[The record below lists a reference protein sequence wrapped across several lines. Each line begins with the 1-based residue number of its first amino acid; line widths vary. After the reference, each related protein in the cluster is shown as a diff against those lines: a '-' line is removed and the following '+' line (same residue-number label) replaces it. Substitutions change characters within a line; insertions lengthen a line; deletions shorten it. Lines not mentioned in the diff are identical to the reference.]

1 MSQYLGQGLTQGQS
15 QYFTFLCTAGQ
26 TAFTGTDSNGYTLN
40 YQVGFTEVFLNGR
53 RLSLGLDYTATDG
66 STITLLSAAN
76 SSDVLNVTAMSAFTT
91 ANWVTNA
98 VNYVYVATASQTT
111 FSGVDSNSQT
121 LSYVAG
127 VVQVSV
133 NGIILPQSDYA
144 ALNGTSVVLA
154 SGVNS
159 GDIVQIWSLRTVN
172 PINIS
177 SWITNNLTNIVD
189 YTYIATQSQTT
200 FSGAAYAGGTLAYKA
215 NCIEVIVNGLVLTP
229 ADYTATNGTS
239 VVLNVGCNADDTVVI
254 RVFGNT
260 TVAGVYTQ
268 AQSDSRY
275 LVTPTQ
281 TILSTAGSGTYT
293 VPAGVRWLKIRMI
306 GGGGGGGGVKSG
318 VGYFQG
324 TTGGTT
330 SFGSITVIG
339 GSGGVQTSIGTGGTG
354 GTGTVD
360 LRLQGAS
367 GCIGAT
373 SQAGNFSGGTGAASP
388 FGGGGSGGQ
397 DAVSGYSAVVKGAGG
412 GGAGGNST
420 GSIQP
425 SASGGAGEYIE
436 TIISSVS
443 STYSYTVGAGG
454 AGGTT
459 SGITYTGGAGG
470 SGIIII
476 EEHYT

>member
-76 SSDVLNVTAMSAFTT
+76 ASDVLNVTAMSAFTT

-98 VNYVYVATASQTT
+98 VNYVYIATASQTT

-144 ALNGTSVVLA
+144 ALNGISVVLA

-177 SWITNNLTNIVD
+177 SWVTNNLTNIVD

-239 VVLNVGCNADDTVVI
+239 VVLNVGCNLDDTVVI

-268 AQSDSRY
+268 AQSDSKY
-275 LVTPTQ
+275 LTSTGPAFFASLSGNQAITSATFTKVTANVEYYDTGNMYDSTTNYRFTPTVAGYYQ
-281 TILSTAGSGTYT
+281 FSWATSCFNTTSPTRGFSSLWKNGAVWLYGSDYPPAQGVGTSSGSGLVYMNGSTDYVELYAYITASSPQVSSLGNAPTYT
-293 VPAGVRWLKIRMI
+293 YI
-306 GGGGGGGGVKSG
+306 SG
-318 VGYFQG
+318 FLAR
-324 TTGGTT
+324 T
-330 SFGSITVIG
+330 
-339 GSGGVQTSIGTGGTG
+339 
-354 GTGTVD
+354 
-360 LRLQGAS
+360 
-367 GCIGAT
+367 
-373 SQAGNFSGGTGAASP
+373 P
-388 FGGGGSGGQ
+388 
-397 DAVSGYSAVVKGAGG
+397 
-412 GGAGGNST
+412 
-420 GSIQP
+420 
-425 SASGGAGEYIE
+425 
-436 TIISSVS
+436 
-443 STYSYTVGAGG
+443 
-454 AGGTT
+454 
-459 SGITYTGGAGG
+459 
-470 SGIIII
+470 
-476 EEHYT
+476 